1 MKKRSSYL
9 LSIITMIFWGTAFPF
24 SKFIIDKSINPIVFL
39 ALRMSFALLFC
50 FVYLISTKQIKKCFL
65 MFKRNFW
72 HLIVLGMIFYSSSYI
87 IQYFGVSY
95 TTAINQTII
104 SNTTTFFVVFLN
116 FILYRHKPT
125 KIFVISMITGFFG
138 VLLIMLDDNLQ
149 LSSATII
156 GDLLTLLAFFFW
168 SLYIVFNRKIS
179 IKENPQFVTLSVFI
193 WVCFLLVPL
202 SFGFG
207 MVEQI
212 KLLSILDWSV
222 IAYLG
227 IICSGVAT
235 LFYTI
240 ALSNE
245 EIPSE
250 NLALIGFLIPVV
262 GIFTSFLVLDEEIN
276 WRIIVGC
283 IIVIISV
290 FMIESKKKEKLD
302 VFELI

>member
-1 MKKRSSYL
+1 MKKRTSYL

-24 SKFIIDKSINPIVFL
+24 SKYIIDKSINPVVFL

-50 FVYLISTKQIKKCFL
+50 IGYILFTKQARKWFL

-72 HLIVLGMIFYSSSYI
+72 HLLIIGIMLYASSYI

-104 SNTTTFFVVFLN
+104 SNTTTFFVVVLN
-116 FILYRHKPT
+116 FVLYRHKPT
-125 KIFVISMITGFFG
+125 KIFVFSMIIGFLG
-138 VLLIMLDDNLQ
+138 VLLIMLNDNLQ
-149 LSSATII
+149 ISSETIV

-179 IKENPQFVTLSVFI
+179 IKESPQFVTLSVFI

-207 MVEQI
+207 MVEEI
-212 KLLSILDWSV
+212 KLLNFLDWSV

-227 IICSGVAT
+227 LICSGAAT

-245 EIPSE
+245 DIPSE

-262 GIFTSFLVLDEEIN
+262 GIFTSILLLEGENLN
-276 WRIIVGC
+276 WRIVVGC
-283 IIVIISV
+283 ILVLISV
-290 FMIESKKKEKLD
+290 FIIESKNSRNSDKN
-302 VFELI
+302 

>member
-1 MKKRSSYL
+1 
-9 LSIITMIFWGTAFPF
+9 MIFWGTAFPF
-24 SKFIIDKSINPIVFL
+24 SKYIIDKSINPIVFL

-50 FVYLISTKQIKKCFL
+50 FGYTISTKQVKKWFF

-72 HLIVLGMIFYSSSYI
+72 HLLILGMILYASSYI

-104 SNTTTFFVVFLN
+104 SNTTTFFVVFFN
-116 FILYRHKPT
+116 FILYHHKPT
-125 KIFVISMITGFFG
+125 KIFVISMITGFLG
-138 VLLIMLDDNLQ
+138 ILLIMLNDNLQ
-149 LSSATII
+149 ISSTTII
-156 GDLLTLLAFFFW
+156 GDLLTLLSFFIW
-168 SLYIVFNRKIS
+168 ALYVVFNRNIS

-207 MVEQI
+207 MVEQV
-212 KLLSILDWSV
+212 KLLSILDWGV

-227 IICSGVAT
+227 IICSGLST

-250 NLALIGFLIPVV
+250 NLALIGFLIPVI
-262 GIFTSFLVLDEEIN
+262 GIFTSVLLLPDEEIN
-276 WRIIVGC
+276 LRIIVGC

-290 FMIESKKKEKLD
+290 FIIESKKQEKL
-302 VFELI
+302 EI

>member
-1 MKKRSSYL
+1 
-9 LSIITMIFWGTAFPF
+9 MIFWGTAFPF
-24 SKFIIDKSINPIVFL
+24 SKYIVDKSINPIVFL

-50 FVYLISTKQIKKCFL
+50 FVYLIFSRQIKNWFY

-72 HLIVLGMIFYSSSYI
+72 LLLVLGMILYSSSYI
-87 IQYFGVSY
+87 IQYFGVRY

-116 FILYRHKPT
+116 FVLYRHKPT
-125 KIFVISMITGFFG
+125 KIFVISMITGFLG
-138 VLLIMLDDNLQ
+138 VLLIMLNDNLQ
-149 LSSATII
+149 ISSETVI
-156 GDLLTLLAFFFW
+156 GDLLTLLSFFIW
-168 SLYIVFNRKIS
+168 ALYVVFNREIS
-179 IKENPQFVTLSVFI
+179 IKENPLFVTVSVFI

-212 KLLSILDWSV
+212 ELLSILDWGV

-290 FMIESKKKEKLD
+290 FIIESKKEEKL
-302 VFELI
+302 EILE

>member
-1 MKKRSSYL
+1 
-9 LSIITMIFWGTAFPF
+9 
-24 SKFIIDKSINPIVFL
+24 
-39 ALRMSFALLFC
+39 
-50 FVYLISTKQIKKCFL
+50 

-72 HLIVLGMIFYSSSYI
+72 HLLILGLILYSSSYI

-125 KIFVISMITGFFG
+125 KIFVISMITGFLG
-138 VLLIMLDDNLQ
+138 VLLIMLNDNLQ
-149 LSSATII
+149 FSSTTII

-207 MVEQI
+207 MTGQI
-212 KLLSILDWSV
+212 KLLSILDWGI

-227 IICSGVAT
+227 IFCSGVAT

-290 FMIESKKKEKLD
+290 FIIESKKKEKL
-302 VFELI
+302 E

>member
-1 MKKRSSYL
+1 MKKKTSYL

-24 SKFIIDKSINPIVFL
+24 SKYIVDKSINPIVFL

-50 FVYLISTKQIKKCFL
+50 FVYLIFSRQIKNWFS

-72 HLIVLGMIFYSSSYI
+72 LLLVLGMILYSSSYI
-87 IQYFGVSY
+87 IQYFGVRY

-116 FILYRHKPT
+116 FVLYRHKPT
-125 KIFVISMITGFFG
+125 KIFVISMITGFLG
-138 VLLIMLDDNLQ
+138 VLLIMLNDNLQ
-149 LSSATII
+149 ISSETVI
-156 GDLLTLLAFFFW
+156 GDLLTLLSFFIW
-168 SLYIVFNRKIS
+168 ALYVVFNREIS
-179 IKENPQFVTLSVFI
+179 IKENPLFVTVSVFI

-212 KLLSILDWSV
+212 ELLSILDWGV

-290 FMIESKKKEKLD
+290 FIIESKKEEKLE
-302 VFELI
+302 VLE